1 MRFEHQPEPVN
12 HADGILTVR
21 ELTELLRKS
30 LEGRFPFVWVRGE
43 VSNLSRP
50 GSGHI
55 YFSLKDQDAQ
65 LQCVWFRHQQRDLEQ
80 GKQFD
85 PLTGEVFDKPRPAAQ
100 ELLNNGLDVLC
111 AGGSASMR
119 RAASTNCSWNWC
131 SPRGLGLLA
140 QAFEERKRKLAALGY
155 FSLERKRPL
164 PRDPRRVALL
174 TSLTGAAIHDFLEL
188 AQSRGSGAQIRLF
201 PVMVQGED
209 AAPGD
214 CPGFGRSQ
222 RPGLGSGHCVDQG
235 RRLLGR
241 SLGFQ

>member
-1 MRFEHQPEPVN
+1 MR
-12 HADGILTVR
+12 DGILTVR

-111 AGGSASMR
+111 AGRLSVYA
-119 RAASTNCSWNWC
+119 
-131 SPRGLGLLA
+131 PRGQYQLLVELVQPAGPGLA
-140 QAFEERKRKLAALGY
+140 G
-155 FSLERKRPL
+155 
-164 PRDPRRVALL
+164 
-174 TSLTGAAIHDFLEL
+174 
-188 AQSRGSGAQIRLF
+188 
-201 PVMVQGED
+201 
-209 AAPGD
+209 
-214 CPGFGRSQ
+214 PGF
-222 RPGLGSGHCVDQG
+222 
-235 RRLLGR
+235 
-241 SLGFQ
+241 